1 MSMDLL
7 KIIKKAAVEAVEAS
21 NPTAILFGKVIKTSP
36 LNIMIEQKM
45 TLTQEFLVLTK
56 NVSDYTVEMAVNAN
70 TDNTDLS
77 VVIEGQTVSL
87 KHKHKLPSLM
97 TVLVKNGLKVN
108 DNVIL
113 MRIQGGQKYLV
124 LDKII

>member
-36 LNIMIEQKM
+36 LNIMVEQKM

-56 NVSDYTVEMAVNAN
+56 NVSDYTVEMEVNAN
-70 TDNTDLS
+70 TDNTDLD

-87 KHKHKLPSLM
+87 KHKHKLPSSM
-97 TVLVKNGLKVN
+97 PVTIKSGLKVN